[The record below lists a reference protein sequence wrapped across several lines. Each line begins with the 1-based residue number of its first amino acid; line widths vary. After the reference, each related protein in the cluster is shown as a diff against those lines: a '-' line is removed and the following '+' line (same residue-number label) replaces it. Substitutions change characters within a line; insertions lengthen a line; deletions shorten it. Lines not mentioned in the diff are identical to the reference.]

1 MPILVALI
9 ALLTGSLNAIQAGA
23 NATLNKT
30 IDAPLFAL
38 FVVTAASCAVY
49 IVAGFF
55 IGFTWPETG
64 KLAQVPW
71 WGWIG
76 GALGGLYVIAMVLF
90 AQKLGSALFT
100 GLTVTAAI
108 VTSVLL
114 DHFGLVG
121 FARHAAGAWRILG
134 CLLMVSGIVLIS
146 IF

>member
-9 ALLTGSLNAIQAGA
+9 ALLTGSLNAIQSGT

-30 IDAPLFAL
+30 LEAPVFAL
-38 FVVTAASCAVY
+38 FAVTAVSCGVY
-49 IVAGFF
+49 LLAGLF

-64 KLAQVPW
+64 KFAQVPW

-76 GALGGLYVIAMVLF
+76 GALGGLYVIAMVFL

-100 GLTVTAAI
+100 GLTMTAGI

-121 FARHAAGAWRILG
+121 FSQHAAGGWRILG
-134 CLLMVSGIVLIS
+134 CLLMVSGVALIS